1 MLIRISTLQAQ
12 HWSEVLSL
20 QDTAYAHLG
29 PEPADVMH
37 SKWQV
42 SPDTCFVA
50 HQNDSLLGYVLA
62 HPWAHPVP
70 PALYQP
76 TRPHEAQ
83 GSWMFIHDMAV
94 APEARGRG
102 VAHLL
107 FEPVLVQARHA
118 RKQGM
123 LLVAVQ
129 GSTRFWHNLGFEPV
143 RSVTPD
149 LSSYGEH
156 ACLMQR
162 TLSQELIP
170 PIEPPQRADAK
181 NPIICV

>member
-1 MLIRISTLQAQ
+1 MLIRISPLQAQ
-12 HWSEVLSL
+12 HWSEVLLL
-20 QDTAYAHLG
+20 QDAAYARLG

-76 TRPHEAQ
+76 TQPHEAH

-94 APEARGRG
+94 ASQARGRG
-102 VAHLL
+102 VAQSL
-107 FEPVLVQARHA
+107 FEHVLVQARQA
-118 RKQGM
+118 QKQGL

-143 RSVTPD
+143 HSVTPD
-149 LSSYGEH
+149 LSSYGEQ

-162 TLSQELIP
+162 HLSRELA
-170 PIEPPQRADAK
+170 ES
-181 NPIICV
+181 VE